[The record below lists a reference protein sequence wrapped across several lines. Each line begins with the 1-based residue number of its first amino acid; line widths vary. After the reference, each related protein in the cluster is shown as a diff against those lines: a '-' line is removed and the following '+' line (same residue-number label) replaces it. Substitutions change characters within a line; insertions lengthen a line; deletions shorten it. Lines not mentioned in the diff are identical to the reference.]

1 MKGFRERA
9 YSSTSLT
16 ALRAD
21 RWQGRITRRATG
33 IAAATVLALGMAVVP
48 MTIDRDTGLP
58 MAKSAI
64 AQGPPPPDE
73 PPPEEPPPEDE
84 PPPEEPPPEEPPP
97 EDEPPP
103 EEASTGGTAAGG

>member
-33 IAAATVLALGMAVVP
+33 VAAATVLALGVAAVP

-58 MAKSAI
+58 TAKSVI
-64 AQGPPPPDE
+64 AQDAPPPEPSPDE
-73 PPPEEPPPEDE
+73 P
-84 PPPEEPPPEEPPP
+84 
-97 EDEPPP
+97 
-103 EEASTGGTAAGG
+103 GGTAAGG